1 MSEPL
6 PHFFKRHYTPAE
18 LIADA
23 LVHGLAIAGGLIG
36 FAILFFRLGQKGDAE
51 NTAAIGVYAIA
62 FFVLFGC
69 SCAYNLSPPSRT
81 KWLLRR
87 LDHAAIF
94 LMISGTYT
102 ALLSLTKDGGAWVLA
117 SCVWLVSLIGAG
129 VALLAPPGRFDR
141 LLLALYLALGW
152 GALADAPRLT
162 TSLPPETVILTVAG
176 GVMYSLGVPFHLWN
190 SLKFQSAIWHGF
202 VAVASA
208 CQFAGIAKAV
218 GP

>member
-1 MSEPL
+1 
-6 PHFFKRHYTPAE
+6 
-18 LIADA
+18 
-23 LVHGLAIAGGLIG
+23 
-36 FAILFFRLGQKGDAE
+36 LFFRLGQKGDAE

-69 SCAYNLSPPSRT
+69 SCAYNLSPPSRA

>member
-69 SCAYNLSPPSRT
+69 SCAYNLSPPSRA